1 MRIFEGR
8 DDIKYGKIEELDDQE
23 VGRIRE
29 SIRSLVAIN
38 QSFWR
43 ITDKYGFPK

>member
-23 VGRIRE
+23 IERIRE
-29 SIRSLVAIN
+29 SIRSLIRIN
-38 QSFWR
+38 QSFWT
-43 ITDKYGFPK
+43 ITEKYGFPK